1 MLVLDVLAT
10 IPHLLDG
17 LTATIAI
24 STASLVMALA
34 LGAVLVAIRH
44 AGPSWAHR
52 LVAGYVAVIRG
63 VPLVIVIFA
72 LFFGLPAL
80 IGAPV
85 NAFVV
90 GIAALAASGAAFISE
105 VLRGAIAR
113 IPAGQFDA
121 AHALGLSTFRT
132 WASIIAPQV
141 VPIALPALVGE
152 AGFLVKGS
160 ALVSLIT
167 VVELTRRARQ
177 VVTETLDP
185 LVPLLAA
192 GLLYFLLIGS
202 LSLVARL
209 LERRLSVQAR

>member
-1 MLVLDVLAT
+1 MVVLDVLTT
-10 IPHLLDG
+10 IPRLFDG
-17 LTATIAI
+17 FLATIAI
-24 STASLVMALA
+24 SAAGLFVALVLA
-34 LGAVLVAIRH
+34 IVLVAVRRS
-44 AGPSWAHR
+44 GPSWAGQ
-52 LVAGYVAVIRG
+52 LVAGYVAIIRG
-63 VPLVIVIFA
+63 VPLVIVVFA

-80 IGAPV
+80 TGAPV

-90 GIAALAASGAAFISE
+90 GIVALGASGGAFVSE

-121 AHALGLSTFRT
+121 AHALGLSTVRT
-132 WASIIAPQV
+132 WVSVVAPQM

-177 VVTETLDP
+177 VVAETLDP
-185 LVPLLAA
+185 LAPLLAA

-202 LSLVARL
+202 LSMLARVM
-209 LERRLSVQAR
+209 ERRLSVQGH